1 LIAGP
6 KQQQAVFSRGRL
18 SFQRPQIIA
27 IRDARNCH
35 ISQKNSYIRL
45 AGNLTP
51 LLVVCCTTPGAI
63 NRNKVNAMLRI
74 GIVLSVIWFVGFGGY
89 TWFSSIRR
97 LDDLY
102 SLDIRTCSETFDITQ
117 NQIRYEDCIEEATE
131 LYHSRFNVYKER
143 IPQLLAVDFGI
154 IVFGWSVAL
163 FVIVITRLIRR
174 VLK

>member
-1 LIAGP
+1 MEDCRSNDRKSLQSAT
-6 KQQQAVFSRGRL
+6 Q
-18 SFQRPQIIA
+18 
-27 IRDARNCH
+27 RNCH
-35 ISQKNSYIRL
+35 

-51 LLVVCCTTPGAI
+51 LLVVCCTTPEAI
-63 NRNKVNAMLRI
+63 NRNKVKAMLRI

-117 NQIRYEDCIEEATE
+117 NQIRYEDCIEEATD

-143 IPQLLAVDFGI
+143 IPQLLAIDFGI
-154 IVFGWSVAL
+154 IAFGWAVAL